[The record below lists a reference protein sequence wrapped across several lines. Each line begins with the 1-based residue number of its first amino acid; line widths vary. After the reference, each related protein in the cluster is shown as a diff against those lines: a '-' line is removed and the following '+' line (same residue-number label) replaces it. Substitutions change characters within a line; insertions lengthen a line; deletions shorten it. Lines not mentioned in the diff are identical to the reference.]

1 MRPID
6 SWSGLRMICVCSPMS
21 IDLAVPGAGKEAVT
35 PGVWIAVSEH
45 HLSTARTGFASLER
59 VFGMGKRWQVPGV
72 AL

>member
-1 MRPID
+1 
-6 SWSGLRMICVCSPMS
+6 MS

-45 HLSTARTGFASLER
+45 HLSTVRTGFASLER